1 MIAGVPGIGI
11 SGIFYLVC
19 AAIMPFIE
27 IYRTIKGRGC
37 KIRRKLAL
45 KQFGI
50 LLGIIAASWTT
61 GLLIGE
67 VVSRIGQNRE
77 VSVHHNLIHQENF
90 FRMQPMILSFITM
103 AVIFGG
109 LHLFN
114 RYIDRKS
121 AQFQAG

>member
-1 MIAGVPGIGI
+1 MIAGVPGVGI
-11 SGIFYLVC
+11 SGVFYLVC

-37 KIRRKLAL
+37 RIRRKIAL

-50 LLGIIAASWTT
+50 LIGIIAASWIT

-67 VVSRIGQNRE
+67 SVSRLGQNNE
-77 VSVHHNLIHQENF
+77 LSTQHSLLQQDNF

-103 AVIFGG
+103 TVIFSG

-114 RYIDRKS
+114 RFCDRK
-121 AQFQAG
+121 FV